1 MANGFVSVSIFSVTD
16 LAAAVAPAFRAS
28 FLVAGAQRDTSPP
41 FVSPVSPRD
50 GEIVLYSAAHV
61 ELAFSNPVT
70 PGSLPATLPGIFQMP
85 ANFAAFRDGIT
96 TIPLKVIFISNTR
109 VALEFSASPG
119 AIVTLMATAGIT
131 DFSGNSLIP
140 FRTTVRT
147 STKPLNGAAH
157 VIKQYPYNQS
167 VNTPSHSTIT
177 PLST

>member
-28 FLVAGAQRDTSPP
+28 FLVAGAQTDTTPP
-41 FVSPVSPRD
+41 FVSSVSPRD

-61 ELAFSNPVT
+61 ELAFSKPVT
-70 PGSLPATLPGIFQMP
+70 PGSLTATLPGIFQMP

-119 AIVTLMATAGIT
+119 AIVTLIATAGIT
-131 DFSGNSLIP
+131 HFSGNNLIP
-140 FRTTVRT
+140 FLTTVRT
-147 STKPLNGAAH
+147 SHKPLHGPAPAL
-157 VIKQYPYNQS
+157 YPD
-167 VNTPSHSTIT
+167 P
-177 PLST
+177 